1 MSFDFK
7 DYNKELSSV
16 AQTEDDFK
24 ISGNKFMK
32 NLRDSPWKDT
42 QNTFQSKNFNR
53 ERAVA
58 NAAAQIGS
66 PLQVVNALQ
75 KSKSPDDFQKD

>member
-1 MSFDFK
+1 MGTGSYPLTLMSFDFK

-42 QNTFQSKNFNR
+42 QNTF
-53 ERAVA
+53 
-58 NAAAQIGS
+58 
-66 PLQVVNALQ
+66 
-75 KSKSPDDFQKD
+75 